1 MNCCSF
7 ISVAIASVMWFISF
21 FFSFCFVF
29 LLNGCEF
36 LSNKTRG
43 VSVFLVAA
51 GRWRHFTSRE
61 KELKIKIL
69 KKAPDCTWSEKQG
82 QICSDKRPRWIYH
95 ISFSSFYF
103 AFFKIGATFPCSSDR
118 LGSYADDCSYIK
130 KKKMNNLFE
139 DQQQHLGIT
148 SFLHIPHAVNAWCD
162 VGNPSF
168 TLQTNMTLI
177 AGAPESG
184 YCTFQLTV

>member
-82 QICSDKRPRWIYH
+82 KICSDKRPRWIYH
-95 ISFSSFYF
+95 ISFLLFILLFS
-103 AFFKIGATFPCSSDR
+103 R
-118 LGSYADDCSYIK
+118 LVLHFRVVQIVSARTRTTAPIKK

>member
-61 KELKIKIL
+61 KELKINIL

-82 QICSDKRPRWIYH
+82 KICSDKRPRWIYH
-95 ISFSSFYF
+95 ISFLLFILLFS
-103 AFFKIGATFPCSSDR
+103 R
-118 LGSYADDCSYIK
+118 LVLHFRVVQIVSARTRTTAPIKK

>member
-95 ISFSSFYF
+95 ISFLLFILLFS
-103 AFFKIGATFPCSSDR
+103 R
-118 LGSYADDCSYIK
+118 LVLHFRVVQIVSARTRTTAPIKK

>member
-61 KELKIKIL
+61 KELKIKF
-69 KKAPDCTWSEKQG
+69 K
-82 QICSDKRPRWIYH
+82 KRPQIAPEARSRVKSAVTNVLDESITFLFLLF
-95 ISFSSFYF
+95 ISLFS
-103 AFFKIGATFPCSSDR
+103 R
-118 LGSYADDCSYIK
+118 LVLHFRVVQIVSARTRTTAPIKK

>member
-61 KELKIKIL
+61 KELKINIL

-103 AFFKIGATFPCSSDR
+103 TFFKIGATFPCSSDR
-118 LGSYADDCSYIK
+118 LGSYADDCSCK
-130 KKKMNNLFE
+130 KKKKWIIYLKISSSIWASHLF
-139 DQQQHLGIT
+139 
-148 SFLHIPHAVNAWCD
+148 
-162 VGNPSF
+162 
-168 TLQTNMTLI
+168 
-177 AGAPESG
+177 
-184 YCTFQLTV
+184 CTFHMLSMPDVM